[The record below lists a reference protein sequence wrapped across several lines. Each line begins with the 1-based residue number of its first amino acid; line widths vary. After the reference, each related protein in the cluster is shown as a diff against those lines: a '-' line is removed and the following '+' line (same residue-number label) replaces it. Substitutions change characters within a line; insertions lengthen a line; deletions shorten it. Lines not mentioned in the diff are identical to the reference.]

1 MKNKRG
7 FKQAIISGAVFCG
20 LILAVSFVDPRVR
33 EHMERLVYGSGGLT
47 SFDNRAFELGNAM
60 VSAVRYQSI
69 DNGPAMIFAVAGAIL
84 FIFMART

>member
-1 MKNKRG
+1 
-7 FKQAIISGAVFCG
+7 V
-20 LILAVSFVDPRVR
+20 
-33 EHMERLVYGSGGLT
+33 
-47 SFDNRAFELGNAM
+47 